1 MPILMRYGESSE
13 VLDSR
18 EFVTEEALEM
28 VLSSH
33 PDLLRQQGESALAF
47 VDRQVELG
55 EAGTLD
61 LLFVNADGLPVAVEV
76 KLQRNAQAR
85 REVVAQAIDY
95 LSALTARTVD
105 ELDDLVDG
113 KLEDALRSFSDED
126 DEAAFDRRWRA
137 VGANLRAGLARLVL
151 ALDAAPSS
159 LDRIVRFLAQ
169 NSSLDV
175 QLITVHQ
182 YVTGKKAEVLV
193 PHFSVSAQSVDK
205 PGGPPT
211 TKAPRP
217 ELLAVVEKYNSN
229 APGHLWAVG
238 SGANYR
244 QIRPPDW
251 PTSFRTHYE
260 FYQTSSQIGAELH
273 IETDAGKPLT
283 AILSPLAGRLVAGNA
298 TALTWDAGWSSGR
311 GRLMAKFPPSEDP
324 SVVAKAM
331 EDLIALT
338 HVSVRDKLIE
348 LAGANRPKT

>member
-28 VLSSH
+28 VLASH

-137 VGANLRAGLARLVL
+137 IGANLRAGLARLVL

-159 LDRIVRFLAQ
+159 LERIVRFLAQ

-193 PHFSVSAQSVDK
+193 PHFSVSAQS
-205 PGGPPT
+205 
-211 TKAPRP
+211 
-217 ELLAVVEKYNSN
+217 
-229 APGHLWAVG
+229 
-238 SGANYR
+238 
-244 QIRPPDW
+244 
-251 PTSFRTHYE
+251 
-260 FYQTSSQIGAELH
+260 
-273 IETDAGKPLT
+273 
-283 AILSPLAGRLVAGNA
+283 
-298 TALTWDAGWSSGR
+298 
-311 GRLMAKFPPSEDP
+311 
-324 SVVAKAM
+324 
-331 EDLIALT
+331 
-338 HVSVRDKLIE
+338 
-348 LAGANRPKT
+348 